1 VAEFA
6 AQPDDAVLVE
16 QGQRDGGEATAERRG
31 RLGRPCQWVGAGG
44 VGERVED
51 GEVGRVPNVMTTQSR
66 SPSGYATWRLI
77 AEELRREIV
86 GGTRAAGTK
95 LPAEGEL
102 AERFG
107 VHRNTVRQAMAAL
120 AAEHLVVSRRGSG
133 TYVAEHTVLVH
144 RIGARTRFS
153 DSLGSRGNAVRRL
166 LASAVEREPPAQVVE
181 RLALGGGAGLRL
193 ETMTSLDGLPIT
205 RGTHWFAA
213 GRVPGLA
220 EQLRAAGSI
229 TAALRAVGVDDYIRA
244 ATTVSARHA
253 TAAEAADLELTAGSV
268 VLVTR
273 SLDTLTDG
281 TPLQL
286 GITRFVAAR
295 VELDVGH
302 PDLDLDAPA

>member
-1 VAEFA
+1 M
-6 AQPDDAVLVE
+6 
-16 QGQRDGGEATAERRG
+16 TA
-31 RLGRPCQWVGAGG
+31 
-44 VGERVED
+44 
-51 GEVGRVPNVMTTQSR
+51 QSR

-86 GGTRAAGTK
+86 GGARAPGAK
-95 LPAEGEL
+95 LPPEAEL

-107 VHRNTVRQAMAAL
+107 VHRNTVRQAVSAL

-144 RIGARTRFS
+144 RIGARTRLS
-153 DSLGSRGNAVRRL
+153 DSLGSRGDASRRL
-166 LASAVEREPPAQVVE
+166 LASAVEPEPPAEVTE
-181 RLALGGGAGLRL
+181 RLSLGGGAGLRL
-193 ETMTSLDGLPIT
+193 ETASSVDGLPIS

-213 GRVPGLA
+213 DRVPGLA
-220 EQLRAAGSI
+220 ERFSDTGSI
-229 TAALRAVGVDDYIRA
+229 TAALRAVGIDDYVRA
-244 ATTVSARHA
+244 ATTVGARHA
-253 TAAEAADLELTAGSV
+253 TVAEAADLSLTAGSV

-273 SLDTLTDG
+273 SLDTLMDG

-302 PDLDLDAPA
+302 PDLELDGPA